1 MMMIMTNDFA
11 IIGTGYWGENIA
23 RVFHELKSEKKFNHE
38 MYLFD
43 IDSSKS
49 ESVAK
54 QYGFK
59 VAKSLEEI
67 IENPKIS
74 NVLIIT
80 PSSNHYKMTELAIK
94 AKKNVFVEKPFTLNS
109 EEAKE
114 LVKLSHEN
122 NTLLMVGH
130 IFRYHQ
136 GLLELKRRIELGE
149 FGKIMFLIGNK
160 FGYMVPKEDAG
171 VIFTLGVNEFDIFC
185 HLLNTNY
192 PTTITAQRGIFLQK
206 NIEEIANISLT
217 FPNNI
222 QAYFMESWLVPV
234 FGRKRELIV
243 VGSQKTAMIDYLK
256 PNEIVIYDV
265 KIEKDEE
272 DPRNLFK
279 MVQKNTQKAV
289 FEFKEPLK
297 EEMLH
302 YIECI
307 EKKIPCK
314 SDGEIGYRAIKM
326 CELAL
331 KSADSGKRLDV
342 IKEIKL

>member
-1 MMMIMTNDFA
+1 LTNDYA

-23 RVFHELKSEKKFNHE
+23 RVFYELKAEKKFNHDLN
-38 MYLFD
+38 LFD
-43 IDSSKS
+43 IDSKKS

-59 VAKSLEEI
+59 AAKSLEEI

-80 PSSNHYKMTELAIK
+80 PSSNHYIIAEKAIK

-109 EEAKE
+109 EEAKT
-114 LVKLSHEN
+114 LVNLSKEIK
-122 NTLLMVGH
+122 TLLMVGQ

-149 FGKIMFLIGNK
+149 FGKILFLIGSK

-185 HLLNTNY
+185 YLLNTNY
-192 PTTITAQRGIFLQK
+192 PTTIMAQRGIFLQK
-206 NIEEIANISLT
+206 NIEEMANICLT
-217 FPNNI
+217 FPDNI
-222 QAYFMESWLVPV
+222 QAYFMESWLIPV
-234 FGRKRELIV
+234 FGRKRELIM
-243 VGSQKTAMIDYLK
+243 VGSQKSAMIDYLK
-256 PNEIVIYDV
+256 PNEIIIYDV
-265 KIEKDEE
+265 KIEKDES

-279 MVQKNTQKAV
+279 MIQKNTQKAV

-297 EEMLH
+297 EEILH
-302 YIECI
+302 FIECI
-307 EKKIPCK
+307 ENKVPCK
-314 SDGEIGYRAIKM
+314 SDGEIGYRSIKM

-331 KSADSGKRLDV
+331 KSADLGKRLDV
-342 IKEIKL
+342 AKEIK